1 VTGRAAAATLLALAL
16 ALGGLAWWLGRWVSE
31 RLSLGPL
38 GLLPPLGLAFL
49 ALGAAERY
57 LARLAPP
64 HQDGDEP
71 HG

>member
-16 ALGGLAWWLGRWVSE
+16 GGLAWWLGLWLSE
-31 RLSLGPL
+31 RLPLGPL
-38 GLLPPLGLAFL
+38 GLLPPLGLVFL

>member
-1 VTGRAAAATLLALAL
+1 MTGRAAAATLLALAV
-16 ALGGLAWWLGRWVSE
+16 GGLAWWLGRWLSE

-38 GLLPPLGLAFL
+38 GLLPPLGLAFI

-57 LARLAPP
+57 LVRLAPP